1 MEFTGEVSIK
11 ENGNGQEGKEAI
23 RAA

>member
-1 MEFTGEVSIK
+1 MEFSGEVSIK
-11 ENGNGQEGKEAI
+11 ESGNGQEGKEAI